1 MKGDDYVTD
10 DAAKMKREYHRQYQK
25 KNKEKLNDYVR
36 KWRSENP
43 DKVRQYNQ
51 SYWERKAQLCLG

>member
-1 MKGDDYVTD
+1 MTD
-10 DAAKMKREYHRQYQK
+10 NAASLKREYHRQYQK
-25 KNKEKLNDYVR
+25 KNKDKLNDYVR

-51 SYWERKAQLCLG
+51 SYWERKVQTCMT